1 MKVMLNDATSYDISH
16 DIIDRPAGIAM
27 NLTDLHV
34 DIHANHSV
42 LETSIFAKIEVETVY
57 GPVEF
62 EANETTEDL
71 VLSERFNQYAL
82 YLKDMKVVRSDADES
97 ALERLVEK
105 LEEACVLL
113 TFVSD
118 N

>member
-27 NLTDLHV
+27 NLSDLHV
-34 DIHANHSV
+34 DMHANHSV
-42 LETSIFAKIEVETVY
+42 LETSIFAKIEVGTVY

-71 VLSERFNQYAL
+71 VLGERFNQHAIYI
-82 YLKDMKVVRSDADES
+82 KDMKVSRAEIDEAS
-97 ALERLVEK
+97 LEHMIEALEETCLQ
-105 LEEACVLL
+105 L
-113 TFVSD
+113 TFILD